1 MKKLLFLFT
10 MLSLLVS
17 CSDDDDN
24 NDKSPIKGL
33 EIPPSTT
40 PVKPG
45 ETVTIKG
52 AGFTEVSEIWF
63 RAIATRA
70 EDRED
75 VKATVT
81 KVNANGITFIAPE
94 VYGNQSVLLKENGK
108 EYDLG
113 EMTFEEEP
121 EEVEEVKILPKKVKE
136 IREYEDGSTDYTSY
150 QFVYD
155 GQDRIQKMTVL
166 YSANNSEIYTYEY
179 KDNEITCK
187 SLIVSSG
194 GKEQFD
200 EIVELDAK
208 GRTKSYKWVMT
219 NDPKVYE
226 ESIPTYNGDYLKQL
240 KTSGVND
247 EDYIPY
253 HYTENWTF
261 IAGNLV
267 HYDYEYDDE
276 SEGYG
281 SIDCKYENTLNNLN
295 IDLWGAIFGHSY
307 YEGDL
312 QTDFLQP
319 NITGKR
325 SRQLPAKVT
334 DIEGD
339 DDPDDTN
346 RDVEEYTYE
355 FSGEYITKITRKI
368 VETNDED
375 LTGGYYEIFYEE

>member
-1 MKKLLFLFT
+1 MKKLFFLFA
-10 MLSLLVS
+10 MLSFMVA
-17 CSDDDDN
+17 CSDDDN

-33 EIPPSTT
+33 EIPQSTT

-45 ETVTIKG
+45 ESVTIKG
-52 AGFTEVSEIWF
+52 EGFTQTSEIWF

-70 EDRED
+70 ENRED

-81 KVNANGITFIAPE
+81 EVNANGITFIAPE

-108 EYDLG
+108 EYELG
-113 EMTFEEEP
+113 KMTFEEEP

-136 IREYEDGSTDYTSY
+136 IREYKDGSTDYTSY

-166 YSANNSEIYTYEY
+166 YSVNNYETYTYEY
-179 KDNEITCK
+179 KDNKITCK
-187 SLIVSSG
+187 LLVTSS

-200 EIVELDAK
+200 ETVELDAK
-208 GRTKSYKWVMT
+208 GRTKSYKWVNT

-226 ESIPTYNGDYLKQL
+226 ESIPTYNGDYLIQL
-240 KTSGVND
+240 ETSGVND

-267 HYDYEYDDE
+267 HYDYEYDDK

-295 IDLWGAIFGHSY
+295 VDLWGAIFWHSY

-312 QTDFLQP
+312 LTNFLQP

-325 SRQLPAKVT
+325 SRQLPAIVT
-334 DIEGD
+334 CIEGD
-339 DDPDDTN
+339 DDPDGTS
-346 RDVEEYTYE
+346 RDVEKYTYE
-355 FSGEYITKITRKI
+355 FSGEYITKIKKEI
-368 VETNDED
+368 VETNDEEIV
-375 LTGGYYEIFYEE
+375 GGYYEIFYEE